1 LSVHLDAAMC
11 PLLSSAPK
19 GNAIGGIGPHC
30 GRNDSK
36 SAC

>member
-1 LSVHLDAAMC
+1 LAVHFDAAMC

-19 GNAIGGIGPHC
+19 GDTIGGIGPHC
-30 GRNDSK
+30 GRDDSK